1 MKILQILIITAI
13 FLSAELKLPTNFI
26 TEFNQ
31 TITNDKGKTIE
42 YSGKLYF
49 KQDINIYLDDLNSSR
64 EIRSRLF
71 KWEYKRPTEKEVC
84 SDGVELIVIDHELE
98 QITRYLI
105 DDGLD
110 LERVLRVAKPIT
122 RRDYKATYRDIEYLI
137 TLDGED
143 RLERIFYV
151 DSLDN
156 RVKILFK
163 GMKYNVL
170 GFRSSHLECP
180 AEPNYDVIEE

>member
-1 MKILQILIITAI
+1 MDHGARARYQISDRWW
-13 FLSAELKLPTNFI
+13 FRFRES
-26 TEFNQ
+26 
-31 TITNDKGKTIE
+31 
-42 YSGKLYF
+42 F
-49 KQDINIYLDDLNSSR
+49 K
-64 EIRSRLF
+64 E
-71 KWEYKRPTEKEVC
+71 
-84 SDGVELIVIDHELE
+84 
-98 QITRYLI
+98 
-105 DDGLD
+105 
-110 LERVLRVAKPIT
+110 VAKPIT

>member
-1 MKILQILIITAI
+1 MR
-13 FLSAELKLPTNFI
+13 
-26 TEFNQ
+26 
-31 TITNDKGKTIE
+31 E

-110 LERVLRVAKPIT
+110 LER
-122 RRDYKATYRDIEYLI
+122 
-137 TLDGED
+137 G
-143 RLERIFYV
+143 
-151 DSLDN
+151 
-156 RVKILFK
+156 FK
-163 GMKYNVL
+163 EG
-170 GFRSSHLECP
+170 
-180 AEPNYDVIEE
+180 